1 MQQPQKSTGR
11 MRKYELVSQDDE
23 WGCAAACVA
32 SILDIPYQRAK
43 RLLEKEKSAEINDKP
58 KGFEI
63 DEIAHALYKKN
74 VKVVADWNPPAK
86 LPSGTIVCI
95 HSRVR
100 YASYHYLLK
109 VPGGYMDPWFD
120 LKDGVMEAQLRAELP
135 KGTKLVVALIPTKK

>member
-1 MQQPQKSTGR
+1 MQQPQKSIGR

-43 RLLEKEKSAEINDKP
+43 RLLEKEKSAGINDKP

>member
-1 MQQPQKSTGR
+1 MQQPQKSIGR

-63 DEIAHALYKKN
+63 DEIAHALYKK
-74 VKVVADWNPPAK
+74 
-86 LPSGTIVCI
+86 
-95 HSRVR
+95 
-100 YASYHYLLK
+100 
-109 VPGGYMDPWFD
+109 M
-120 LKDGVMEAQLRAELP
+120 
-135 KGTKLVVALIPTKK
+135 